1 MLEPAPIAV
10 VSETPR
16 AGLLLKPLRL
26 KILEVAREP
35 RSASAIAASLGLPRQ
50 KVNYHVRQLARGGF
64 LRRAGRQRKR
74 GLTEQNYVV
83 TARAFV
89 VGPAALGPMRADAR
103 ETADKMS
110 AAYLL
115 TLAAQMQQETSR
127 GWQAAHAAG
136 KRLPVLSL
144 DAEVCFESPAQRAR
158 FADAIATAVARVVAA
173 HTQPCAAAGRA
184 NRRPFRL
191 VLGCYPIPS
200 SDRAAQESGAKPSR
214 PAQRSGVTRKDRS

>member
-1 MLEPAPIAV
+1 MFEPAPVAV

-26 KILEVAREP
+26 KILESAREP

-74 GLTEQNYVV
+74 GLTEQHYVV

-103 ETADKMS
+103 ATGDKMS

-115 TLAAQMQQETSR
+115 ALAAQTQHEISR
-127 GWQAAHAAG
+127 AWRAAHAAG
-136 KRLPVLSL
+136 KRLPVLSM
-144 DAEVCFESPAQRAR
+144 DADVCFASPAQRAR
-158 FADAIATAVARVVAA
+158 FAGALAAAVTRVIAE
-173 HTQPCAAAGRA
+173 HSQPCAAARGA
-184 NRRPFRL
+184 GRRPFRL
-191 VLGCYPIPS
+191 VLGCYPVPS
-200 SDRAAQESGAKPSR
+200 ASPAAERGR
-214 PAQRSGVTRKDRS
+214 PLRKDRS

>member
-1 MLEPAPIAV
+1 MVEPAPVAV

-26 KILEVAREP
+26 KILESAREP
-35 RSASAIAASLGLPRQ
+35 RSASAIAASLGLSRQ

-74 GLTEQNYVV
+74 GLTEQHYVV

-103 ETADKMS
+103 QTADKMS

-115 TLAAQMQQETSR
+115 TLAARMQHEASDA
-127 GWQAAHAAG
+127 WHAAHAAG

-144 DAEVCFESPAQRAR
+144 DAEVCFESPEQRAR
-158 FADAIATAVARVVAA
+158 FADALAAAVTRVVAE
-173 HTQPCAAAGRA
+173 HSQPCAAVRRA
-184 NRRPFRL
+184 DKRPFRL

-200 SDRAAQESGAKPSR
+200 VRTSRVDAATRPDDRGR
-214 PAQRSGVTRKDRS
+214 RTRKDRS